1 MSNRVVHVAPAVVPV
16 AGPPI
21 SQGAITV
28 EAGRIVAIGREVVLV
43 PASPDARVVAWDG
56 VLVPGM
62 VNAHTHLQYTSFAAV
77 GAQPHPS
84 YVAWSERFVTE
95 YEGRRA
101 EDWGATARQGVELGL
116 STGTTCFAD
125 VVTDIGALDALA
137 DMGVAGVSY
146 LELIGVDDN
155 AWEDRVRAR
164 VVDTLR
170 RAHHSTHARI
180 GLSPHAPYSVDEPVL
195 AKAADLAR
203 EERVRLHIHLAES
216 DSEDSY
222 YRNGTGA
229 LAERVTLRV
238 GRPWSILARGGTGMG
253 AAEFASACGLLGTDS
268 HVAHGVYLGPEGRA
282 ILRSAGTYVAL
293 CPRSNLT
300 VGIDPPPIADFL
312 TEDSPIAVGTD
323 SLGSNTSLDL
333 LQDVALL
340 RELAVGGGYDRTDL
354 DRRLLEAA
362 TLGGATA
369 IGLDSDLGTLEP
381 GKRADIAVFGVDP
394 EISEVERRIVE
405 DGAGNCLATLVAGEI
420 RWKAE

>member
-1 MSNRVVHVAPAVVPV
+1 VSNRVVHVAPAVVPV
-16 AGPPI
+16 VGPPI
-21 SQGAITV
+21 SDGAIAV
-28 EAGRIVAIGREVVLV
+28 EAGRIVAVGAQATLV
-43 PASPDARVVAWDG
+43 PASPDAPVVSWDG
-56 VLVPGM
+56 VLIPGL

-77 GAQPHPS
+77 GAKPHPS

-95 YEGRRA
+95 YEGRRT
-101 EDWGATARQGVELGL
+101 EDWGATARNGVELGL

-125 VVTDIGALDALA
+125 VVTDIAALDALA

-155 AWEDRVRAR
+155 AWEGRVRAT

-170 RAHHSTHARI
+170 QAHRSTHARV

-195 AKAADLAR
+195 VKAADLAR
-203 EERVRLHIHLAES
+203 EEGVRLHIHLAES

-222 YRNGTGA
+222 YRTGTGA
-229 LAERVTLRV
+229 LAERVSLRV

-253 AAEFASACGLLGTDS
+253 AAEFASACGLLGADS
-268 HVAHGVYLGPEGRA
+268 HVAHGVYLGTEGRA

-300 VGIDPPPIADFL
+300 VGIDPPPVADFL

-323 SLGSNTSLDL
+323 SLGSNTSLDV

-340 RELAVGGGYDRTDL
+340 RELAVGGGYDRPDL
-354 DRRLLEAA
+354 DRRLVAAA
-362 TLGGATA
+362 TVGGAAA

-381 GKRADIAVFGVDP
+381 GKRADIAVLGMDSD
-394 EISEVERRIVE
+394 ISELERRIVA
-405 DGAGNCLATLVAGEI
+405 DGAGTCIATLVSGEV
-420 RWKAE
+420 RWKI

>member
-1 MSNRVVHVAPAVVPV
+1 
-16 AGPPI
+16 
-21 SQGAITV
+21 
-28 EAGRIVAIGREVVLV
+28 
-43 PASPDARVVAWDG
+43 
-56 VLVPGM
+56 
-62 VNAHTHLQYTSFAAV
+62 
-77 GAQPHPS
+77 
-84 YVAWSERFVTE
+84 VTE
-95 YEGRRA
+95 YEGRRT

-116 STGTTCFAD
+116 RTGTTCFAD

-155 AWEDRVRAR
+155 AWEERVRAR

-170 RAHHSTHARI
+170 QAHRSPHARI

-222 YRNGTGA
+222 YRTGTGA
-229 LAERVTLRV
+229 LAERVILRV

-253 AAEFASACGLLGTDS
+253 AAEFASSCGLLGTDS
-268 HVAHGVYLGPEGRA
+268 HVAHGVYLGREGRA

-300 VGIDPPPIADFL
+300 VGIDPPPVADFL
-312 TEDSPIAVGTD
+312 TEDSLIAVGTD

-333 LQDVALL
+333 LQDVAVL
-340 RELAVGGGYDRTDL
+340 RELAVGGGYDRPDL
-354 DRRLLEAA
+354 DRRLLAAA
-362 TLGGATA
+362 TLGGAAA
-369 IGLDSDLGTLEP
+369 IGLDTDLGSLEP

-394 EISEVERRIVE
+394 EISSVERRIVE

-420 RWKAE
+420 RWKA